1 MSALTE
7 ISLPSFQK
15 IASGKVRDLF
25 ELPDKDTLLFVASD
39 RVSAYD
45 AVLKNPIPDKG
56 KILTILSAH
65 WFKVLTERIPDLRT
79 HFISLDVPEG
89 VSAEEAQIIKNR
101 SMVVKKLSVIKIE
114 SIVRGYLTGS
124 AYKEYKKNGTVH
136 GITVEPGMEEA
147 SKFKQPLWTP
157 STKADAGEHDENI
170 HPDDAW
176 KEVGDRETAD
186 RVKELSL
193 KIYEE
198 ASKYAEER
206 GIILADTKFE
216 FAKDGEGNI
225 YLVDEVLTPDSSR
238 FWPAAGY
245 MPGRDQDS
253 FDKQFIRNWLTKE
266 GLKGKEGVE
275 LPQDIVQATS
285 DRYREAFLMLT
296 GKKFEDALSQ

>member
-25 ELPDKDTLLFVASD
+25 ELPDKNTLLFVASD

-45 AVLKNPIPDKG
+45 AVLKNPIPGKG
-56 KILTILSAH
+56 KILTLVSAH
-65 WFKVLTERIPDLRT
+65 WFNILTERIPGLRT
-79 HFISLDVPEG
+79 HFINLDLPEG
-89 VSAEEAQIIKNR
+89 VTPEEAKIIKNR

-136 GITVEPGMEEA
+136 GIAIEPGMEEA
-147 SKFKQPLWTP
+147 QKFKQPIWTP

-193 KIYEE
+193 QIYDE
-198 ASKYAEER
+198 AAKYAEER
-206 GIILADTKFE
+206 GILLADTKFE

-296 GKKFEDALSQ
+296 GKKFDDVSQ

>member
-25 ELPDKDTLLFVASD
+25 ELPDKNTLLFVASD

-56 KILTILSAH
+56 KILTLVSAH
-65 WFKVLTERIPDLRT
+65 WFKVLVDRIPGLRT
-79 HFISLDVPEG
+79 HFISLDLPEG
-89 VSAEEAQIIKNR
+89 VTDEEAKIIKNR

-136 GITVEPGMEEA
+136 GIAVEPGMEEA
-147 SKFKQPLWTP
+147 QKFKQPLWTP

-193 KIYEE
+193 QIYEE
-198 ASKYAEER
+198 GAKYAEER
-206 GIILADTKFE
+206 GILLADTKFE

-296 GKKFEDALSQ
+296 GKKFEDSQ

>member
-1 MSALTE
+1 MAQTQIPVS
-7 ISLPSFQK
+7 SLEK

-25 ELPDKDTLLFVASD
+25 KLPDADTLLFVASD
-39 RVSAYD
+39 RVSAFD
-45 AVLKNPIPDKG
+45 VVMKNGIPDKG
-56 KILTILSAH
+56 KILNIISAH
-65 WFKVLTERIPDLRT
+65 WFKVLQERIPDLRT
-79 HFISLDVPEG
+79 HFITLDVPAG
-89 VSAEEAQIIKNR
+89 VTPEEAKAIKDR
-101 SMVVKKLSVIKIE
+101 SMQVRRLEVVKLE

-124 AYKEYKKNGTVH
+124 AFKEYKKSGTVH

-147 SKFKQPLWTP
+147 QKFKQPLWTP

-216 FAKDGEGNI
+216 FAKDAEGNI

-253 FDKQFIRNWLTKE
+253 FDKQFIRNWLIKE
-266 GLKGKEGVE
+266 GLKGKDGVS
-275 LPQDIVQATS
+275 LPEEIVQATS

-296 GKKFEDALSQ
+296 GKRFEDAISQ

>member
-1 MSALTE
+1 MAQTQ
-7 ISLPSFQK
+7 ISVSSLEK

-25 ELPDKDTLLFVASD
+25 KLPDADTLLFVASD
-39 RVSAYD
+39 RVSAFD
-45 AVLKNPIPDKG
+45 VVMKNGIPDKG
-56 KILTILSAH
+56 KILNLISAH

-79 HFISLDVPEG
+79 HFITLDVPAG
-89 VSAEEAQIIKNR
+89 VTPEEAKAIKDR
-101 SMVVKKLSVIKIE
+101 SMQVRRLQVVKLE

-124 AYKEYKKNGTVH
+124 AFKEYKKSGTVH
-136 GITVEPGMEEA
+136 GISVEPGMEEA
-147 SKFKQPLWTP
+147 QKFKQPLWTP

-216 FAKDGEGNI
+216 FAKDAEGNI

-253 FDKQFIRNWLTKE
+253 FDKQFIRNWLIKE
-266 GLKGKEGVE
+266 GLKGKDGVS
-275 LPQDIVQATS
+275 LPEEIVQATS

-296 GKKFEDALSQ
+296 GKRFEDAVSQ

>member
-1 MSALTE
+1 MAQTQIPVS
-7 ISLPSFQK
+7 SLEK

-25 ELPDKDTLLFVASD
+25 KLPDADTLLFVASD
-39 RVSAYD
+39 RVSAFD
-45 AVLKNPIPDKG
+45 VVMENGIPDKG
-56 KILTILSAH
+56 KILNLISAH
-65 WFKVLTERIPDLRT
+65 WFKVLTDRIPDLRT
-79 HFISLDVPEG
+79 HFITLDVPAG
-89 VSAEEAQIIKNR
+89 ITPEEAKAIKDR
-101 SMVVKKLSVIKIE
+101 SMQVRRLQVVKLE

-124 AYKEYKKNGTVH
+124 AFKEYKKSGTVH
-136 GITVEPGMEEA
+136 GISVEPGMEEA
-147 SKFKQPLWTP
+147 QKFKQPLWTP

-216 FAKDGEGNI
+216 FAKDAEGNI

-253 FDKQFIRNWLTKE
+253 FDKQFIRNWLIKE
-266 GLKGKEGVE
+266 GLKGKDGVS
-275 LPQDIVQATS
+275 LPEEIVQATS

-296 GKKFEDALSQ
+296 GKRFEDAVSQ

>member
-1 MSALTE
+1 MAQTQIPVS
-7 ISLPSFQK
+7 SLEK

-25 ELPDKDTLLFVASD
+25 KLPDADTLLFVASD
-39 RVSAYD
+39 RVSAFD
-45 AVLKNPIPDKG
+45 VVMKNGIPDKG
-56 KILTILSAH
+56 KILNIISAH

-79 HFISLDVPEG
+79 HFITLDVPAG
-89 VSAEEAQIIKNR
+89 VTPEEAKAIKDR
-101 SMVVKKLSVIKIE
+101 SMQVRRLQVVKLE

-124 AYKEYKKNGTVH
+124 AFKEYKKSGTVH
-136 GITVEPGMEEA
+136 GISVEPGMEEA
-147 SKFKQPLWTP
+147 QKFKQPLWTP

-216 FAKDGEGNI
+216 FAKDAEGNI

-253 FDKQFIRNWLTKE
+253 FDKQFIRNWLIKE
-266 GLKGKEGVE
+266 GLKGKDGVS
-275 LPQDIVQATS
+275 LPEEIVQATS

-296 GKKFEDALSQ
+296 GKRFEDAVSQ

>member
-1 MSALTE
+1 MAQTQIPLS
-7 ISLPSFQK
+7 SLEK

-25 ELPDKDTLLFVASD
+25 KLPDADTLLFVASD
-39 RVSAYD
+39 RVSAFD
-45 AVLKNPIPDKG
+45 VVMKNGIPDKG
-56 KILTILSAH
+56 KILNLISAH
-65 WFKVLTERIPDLRT
+65 WFKVLTDRIPGLRT
-79 HFISLDVPEG
+79 HFITLDVPAG
-89 VSAEEAQIIKNR
+89 VTPEEAKAIKDR
-101 SMVVKKLSVIKIE
+101 SMQVRRLQVVKLE

-124 AYKEYKKNGTVH
+124 AFKEYKKSGTVH
-136 GITVEPGMEEA
+136 GISVEPGMEEA
-147 SKFKQPLWTP
+147 QKFKQPLWTP

-216 FAKDGEGNI
+216 FAKDAEGNI

-253 FDKQFIRNWLTKE
+253 FDKQFIRNWLIKE
-266 GLKGKEGVE
+266 GLKGKDGVS
-275 LPQDIVQATS
+275 LPEEIVQATS

-296 GKKFEDALSQ
+296 GKKFEDAISQ

>member
-1 MSALTE
+1 MAQTQIPVS
-7 ISLPSFQK
+7 SLEK

-25 ELPDKDTLLFVASD
+25 KLPDADTLLFVASD
-39 RVSAYD
+39 RVSAFD
-45 AVLKNPIPDKG
+45 VVMENGIPDKG
-56 KILTILSAH
+56 KILNIISAH

-79 HFISLDVPEG
+79 HFITLDVPAG
-89 VSAEEAQIIKNR
+89 VTPEEAKAIKDR
-101 SMVVKKLSVIKIE
+101 SMQVRRLQVVKLE

-124 AYKEYKKNGTVH
+124 AFKEYKKSGTVH
-136 GITVEPGMEEA
+136 GISVEPGMEEA
-147 SKFKQPLWTP
+147 QKFKQPLWTP

-198 ASKYAEER
+198 ASKYAEEH

-216 FAKDGEGNI
+216 FAKDAEGNI

-253 FDKQFIRNWLTKE
+253 FDKQFIRNWLIKE
-266 GLKGKEGVE
+266 GLKGKDGVS
-275 LPQDIVQATS
+275 LPEDIVQATS

-296 GKKFEDALSQ
+296 GKKFEDAVSQ

>member
-1 MSALTE
+1 MALTQV
-7 ISLPSFQK
+7 SLPSLEK

-25 ELPDKDTLLFVASD
+25 TLPDSSTLLFVASD
-39 RVSAYD
+39 RVSAFD
-45 AVLKNPIPDKG
+45 IVLAPGIPDKG
-56 KILTILSAH
+56 KILTLISAH

-79 HFISLDVPEG
+79 HFISLDIPPG
-89 VSAEEAQIIKNR
+89 VTADETKILKDRAMQ
-101 SMVVKKLSVIKIE
+101 VKKLSVIKLE

-136 GITVEPGMEEA
+136 GISVESGMEEA
-147 SKFKQPLWTP
+147 QKFKQPLWTP

-216 FAKDGEGNI
+216 FAKDEQGNI

-253 FDKQFIRNWLTKE
+253 FDKQFIRNWLIKE
-266 GLKGKEGVE
+266 GLKGKDNVT
-275 LPQDIVQATS
+275 LPEDIVQATA
-285 DRYREAFLMLT
+285 DRYQEAFLMLT
-296 GKKFEDALSQ
+296 GKKFEDAVSQ

>member
-1 MSALTE
+1 MALTQV
-7 ISLPSFQK
+7 SLPSLEK

-25 ELPDKDTLLFVASD
+25 TLPDSSTLLFVASD
-39 RVSAYD
+39 RVSAFD
-45 AVLKNPIPDKG
+45 IVLAPGIPDKG
-56 KILTILSAH
+56 KILTLISAH

-79 HFISLDVPEG
+79 HFISLDIPAG
-89 VSAEEAQIIKNR
+89 VTADEAEILKDRAMQ
-101 SMVVKKLSVIKIE
+101 VKKLSVIKLE

-136 GITVEPGMEEA
+136 GISVEPGMEEA
-147 SKFKQPLWTP
+147 QKFKQPLWTP

-216 FAKDGEGNI
+216 FAKDEQGNI

-253 FDKQFIRNWLTKE
+253 FDKQFIRNWLIKE
-266 GLKGKEGVE
+266 GLKGKDNVT
-275 LPQDIVQATS
+275 LPEDIVQATA
-285 DRYREAFLMLT
+285 DRYQEAFLMLT
-296 GKKFEDALSQ
+296 GKKFEDAISQ

>member
-1 MSALTE
+1 MAQTQIQVS
-7 ISLPSFQK
+7 SLEK

-25 ELPDKDTLLFVASD
+25 KLPDADTLLFVASD
-39 RVSAYD
+39 RVSAFD
-45 AVLKNPIPDKG
+45 VVMKNGIPDKG
-56 KILTILSAH
+56 KILNIISAH

-79 HFISLDVPEG
+79 HFITLDVPAG
-89 VSAEEAQIIKNR
+89 VTTEEAKAIKDR
-101 SMVVKKLSVIKIE
+101 SMQVRRLQVVKLE

-124 AYKEYKKNGTVH
+124 AFKEYKKSGTVH

-147 SKFKQPLWTP
+147 QKFKQPLWTP

-216 FAKDGEGNI
+216 FAKDAEGNI

-253 FDKQFIRNWLTKE
+253 FDKQFIRNWLIKE
-266 GLKGKEGVE
+266 GLKGKDGVS
-275 LPQDIVQATS
+275 LPEEIVQATS

-296 GKKFEDALSQ
+296 GKRFEDAISQ

>member
-1 MSALTE
+1 MAQTQIPVS
-7 ISLPSFQK
+7 SLEK

-25 ELPDKDTLLFVASD
+25 RLPDADTLLFVASD
-39 RVSAYD
+39 RVSAFD
-45 AVLKNPIPDKG
+45 VVMKNGIPDKG
-56 KILTILSAH
+56 KILNLISAH

-79 HFISLDVPEG
+79 HFITLDVPAG
-89 VSAEEAQIIKNR
+89 VTPEEAKAIKDR
-101 SMVVKKLSVIKIE
+101 SMQVRRLQVVKLE

-124 AYKEYKKNGTVH
+124 AFKEYKKSGTVH
-136 GITVEPGMEEA
+136 GISVEPGMEEA
-147 SKFKQPLWTP
+147 QKFKQPLWTP

-216 FAKDGEGNI
+216 FAKDAEGNI

-253 FDKQFIRNWLTKE
+253 FDKQFIRNWLIKE
-266 GLKGKEGVE
+266 GLKGKDGVS
-275 LPQDIVQATS
+275 LPEEIVQATS

-296 GKKFEDALSQ
+296 GKRFEDAVSQ

>member
-1 MSALTE
+1 MAQTQIPVS
-7 ISLPSFQK
+7 SLEK

-25 ELPDKDTLLFVASD
+25 KLPDADTLLFVASD
-39 RVSAYD
+39 RVSAFD
-45 AVLKNPIPDKG
+45 VVMKNGIPDKG
-56 KILTILSAH
+56 KILNLISAH

-79 HFISLDVPEG
+79 HFITLDVPAG
-89 VSAEEAQIIKNR
+89 VTPEEAKAIKDR
-101 SMVVKKLSVIKIE
+101 SMQVRRLQVVKLE

-124 AYKEYKKNGTVH
+124 AFKEYKKSGTVH
-136 GITVEPGMEEA
+136 GISVEPGMEEA
-147 SKFKQPLWTP
+147 QKFKQPLWTP

-176 KEVGDRETAD
+176 KEVGDRKTAD

-216 FAKDGEGNI
+216 FAKDAEGNI

-253 FDKQFIRNWLTKE
+253 FDKQFIRNWLIKE
-266 GLKGKEGVE
+266 GLKGKDGVS
-275 LPQDIVQATS
+275 LPEEIVQATS

-296 GKKFEDALSQ
+296 GKRFEDAISQ

>member
-1 MSALTE
+1 MAQTQIPVS
-7 ISLPSFQK
+7 SLEK

-25 ELPDKDTLLFVASD
+25 KLPDADTLLFVASD
-39 RVSAYD
+39 RVSAFD
-45 AVLKNPIPDKG
+45 VVMENGIPDKG
-56 KILTILSAH
+56 KILNIISAH

-79 HFISLDVPEG
+79 HFITLDVPAG
-89 VSAEEAQIIKNR
+89 VTPEEAKAIKDR
-101 SMVVKKLSVIKIE
+101 SMQVRRLQVVKLE

-124 AYKEYKKNGTVH
+124 AFKEYKKSGTVH
-136 GITVEPGMEEA
+136 GISVEPGMEEA
-147 SKFKQPLWTP
+147 QKFKQPLWTP

-198 ASKYAEER
+198 ASKYAEEH

-216 FAKDGEGNI
+216 FAKDAEGNI

-253 FDKQFIRNWLTKE
+253 FDKQFIRNWLIKE
-266 GLKGKEGVE
+266 GLKGKDGVS
-275 LPQDIVQATS
+275 LPEEIVQATS

-296 GKKFEDALSQ
+296 GKRFEDAVSQ

>member
-1 MSALTE
+1 MAQTQIPVS
-7 ISLPSFQK
+7 SLEK

-25 ELPDKDTLLFVASD
+25 KLPDADTLLFVASD
-39 RVSAYD
+39 RVSAFD
-45 AVLKNPIPDKG
+45 VVMKNGIPDKG
-56 KILTILSAH
+56 KILNLISAH

-79 HFISLDVPEG
+79 HFITLDVPAG
-89 VSAEEAQIIKNR
+89 VTPEEAKAIKDR
-101 SMVVKKLSVIKIE
+101 SMQVRRLQVVKLE

-124 AYKEYKKNGTVH
+124 AFKEYKKSGTVH
-136 GITVEPGMEEA
+136 GISVEPGMEEA
-147 SKFKQPLWTP
+147 QKFKQPLWTP

-216 FAKDGEGNI
+216 FAKDAEGNI

-253 FDKQFIRNWLTKE
+253 FDKQFIRNWLIKE
-266 GLKGKEGVE
+266 GLKGKDGVS
-275 LPQDIVQATS
+275 LPEEIVQATS

-296 GKKFEDALSQ
+296 GKRFEDAVSQ

>member
-1 MSALTE
+1 MAQTQ
-7 ISLPSFQK
+7 ISISSLDK

-25 ELPDKDTLLFVASD
+25 KLPDADTLLFVASD
-39 RVSAYD
+39 RVSAFD
-45 AVLKNPIPDKG
+45 VVMKNGIPDKG
-56 KILTILSAH
+56 KILNLISAH

-79 HFISLDVPEG
+79 HFISLDIPAG
-89 VSAEEAQIIKNR
+89 VTPEEAKAIKDR
-101 SMVVKKLSVIKIE
+101 SMQVRRLEVVKLE

-124 AYKEYKKNGTVH
+124 AYKEYKKSGTVH
-136 GITVEPGMEEA
+136 GISVESGMEEA
-147 SKFKQPLWTP
+147 QKFKQPLWTP
-157 STKADAGEHDENI
+157 STKANAGEHDENI

-193 KIYEE
+193 KIYDE

-216 FAKDGEGNI
+216 FAKDAEGNI

-253 FDKQFIRNWLTKE
+253 FDKQFIRNWLIKE
-266 GLKGKEGVE
+266 GLKGKDGVS
-275 LPQDIVQATS
+275 LPEDIVQATS

-296 GKKFEDALSQ
+296 GKKFEDAVSQ

>member
-1 MSALTE
+1 MSALAE

-25 ELPDKDTLLFVASD
+25 ELPDKNTLLFVASD

-56 KILTILSAH
+56 KILTLVSAH
-65 WFKVLTERIPDLRT
+65 WFKVLTERIPGLRT
-79 HFISLDVPEG
+79 HFISLDIPEG
-89 VSAEEAQIIKNR
+89 ITAEEAATIKNR
-101 SMVVKKLSVIKIE
+101 SMVVRKL
-114 SIVRGYLTGS
+114 RGYLTGS
-124 AYKEYKKNGTVH
+124 AYKEYKKSGTVH

-147 SKFKQPLWTP
+147 QKFKQPLWTP
-157 STKADAGEHDENI
+157 STKADAGQHDENI

-193 KIYEE
+193 QIYEE

-206 GIILADTKFE
+206 GILLADTKFE
-216 FAKDGEGNI
+216 FAKDEEGNI

-266 GLKGKEGVE
+266 GVKGKEGVE

-296 GKKFEDALSQ
+296 GKKFEDAVSQ

>member
-25 ELPDKDTLLFVASD
+25 ELPDKNTLLFVASD

-56 KILTILSAH
+56 KILTLVSAH
-65 WFKVLTERIPDLRT
+65 WFKVLVDRIPGLRT
-79 HFISLDVPEG
+79 HFISLDLPEG
-89 VSAEEAQIIKNR
+89 VTAEEANIIKNR

-124 AYKEYKKNGTVH
+124 AYKEYKKSGTVH
-136 GITVEPGMEEA
+136 GIAVEPGMEEA
-147 SKFKQPLWTP
+147 QKFKQPLWTP

-176 KEVGDRETAD
+176 KEVGDRETAE

-193 KIYEE
+193 QIYE
-198 ASKYAEER
+198 AAAKYAEER
-206 GIILADTKFE
+206 GILLADTKFE

-296 GKKFEDALSQ
+296 GKKFEDSQ

>member
-25 ELPDKDTLLFVASD
+25 ELPDKNTLLFVASD

-56 KILTILSAH
+56 KILTLVSAH
-65 WFKVLTERIPDLRT
+65 WFNVLTERIPGLRT
-79 HFISLDVPEG
+79 HFISLDLPEG
-89 VSAEEAQIIKNR
+89 VSSEEAKIIKNR

-124 AYKEYKKNGTVH
+124 AYKEYKKHGTVH
-136 GITVEPGMEEA
+136 GISVEPGMEEA
-147 SKFKQPLWTP
+147 QKFKQPLWTP

-193 KIYEE
+193 QIYEE
-198 ASKYAEER
+198 AAKYAEER
-206 GIILADTKFE
+206 GILLADTKFE

-296 GKKFEDALSQ
+296 GKKFEDVSQ

>member
-1 MSALTE
+1 MAALTQ
-7 ISLPSFQK
+7 ISLSSVER

-25 ELPDKDTLLFVASD
+25 TLPDKDVLLFTALD
-39 RVSAYD
+39 RVSAFD
-45 AVLKNPIPDKG
+45 VVMENGIPDKG
-56 KILTILSAH
+56 KILTLLSAH
-65 WFKVLTERIPDLRT
+65 WFKVLTDRIPGLKT
-79 HFISLDVPEG
+79 HFISLDIPAG
-89 VSAEEAQIIKNR
+89 VTPEEAKAIKHR
-101 SMVVKKLSVIKIE
+101 SMQVKKLTVIKLE

-124 AYKEYKKNGTVH
+124 AFNEYKKNGTVH
-136 GITVEPGMEEA
+136 GISVEPGMEEA
-147 SKFKQPLWTP
+147 QKFKEPLWTP

-170 HPDDAW
+170 NPDDAW

-193 KIYEE
+193 KIYDE

-216 FAKDGEGNI
+216 FAKDDEGNI
-225 YLVDEVLTPDSSR
+225 YLCDEVLTPDSSR

-253 FDKQFIRNWLTKE
+253 FDKQFIRNWLIKE
-266 GLKGKEGVE
+266 GLKGKEGVK
-275 LPQDIVQATS
+275 LPDEIVQATS

-296 GKKFEDALSQ
+296 GKKFENVVSQ